1 MPRRREKEPTLGTDM
16 PKTVKSGDLTK
27 ADLTMMWAP
36 FCAKRKLNPAAYT
49 KELATFLNVRSS
61 TPSLPS
67 SSLACDAVG
76 RQPHLGGAA
85 AGAVPKSRRP
95 LGAGGQRAGRRAC
108 LLAPCLL
115 QRIRTLAAGVGCGC
129 IGY

>member
-1 MPRRREKEPTLGTDM
+1 MVGCREKEPTLGTDM

-61 TPSLPS
+61 MPPLPS
-67 SSLACDAVG
+67 SHATCDAA
-76 RQPHLGGAA
+76 GGAR
-85 AGAVPKSRRP
+85 GRCR
-95 LGAGGQRAGRRAC
+95 GWRRAEVT
-108 LLAPCLL
+108 AST
-115 QRIRTLAAGVGCGC
+115 RRSGAT
-129 IGY
+129 